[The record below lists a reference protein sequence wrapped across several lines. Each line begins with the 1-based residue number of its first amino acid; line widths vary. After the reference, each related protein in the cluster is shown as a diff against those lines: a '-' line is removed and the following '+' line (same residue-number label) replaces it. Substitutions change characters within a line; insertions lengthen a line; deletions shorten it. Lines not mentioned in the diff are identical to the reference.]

1 MAYSKAHN
9 EANKR
14 YNQTEAGKAKR
25 KYWNYK
31 TWARTFVKN
40 HAKEADLSMIIKLA
54 QKRLKEIEEA
64 KILELIDK
72 DENYIN

>member
-14 YNQTEAGKAKR
+14 YYQTEEGKAKR
-25 KYWNYK
+25 KYWNYR
-31 TWARTFVKN
+31 TWARAFLNN
-40 HAKEADLSMIIKLA
+40 HATEDDINMIIELA

-64 KILELIDK
+64 KEQERQEPAEK
-72 DENYIN
+72 